1 MPAWKAGDLLPLC
14 RVPWEEQ
21 GISGFPGTSKQ
32 TVWPGKWD
40 LTVKGGPAAHLPA
53 LPNTPIIYE
62 TNLLSPC
69 AGSCRDRPCG
79 TCPGVVCFF
88 SPDRLTPWCSAF
100 HRGIRGDLS
109 RSLYPAV
116 LSAVLL
122 LSPSPAHP
130 PLSLA
135 NRAIRPSAGRVR
147 GRAHAAPAAGSEGG
161 RQPPAVGLGHSR
173 SSAWQRSVSEGSDT
187 RRPSAL

>member
-1 MPAWKAGDLLPLC
+1 MPLPAWKAGDLLPLC

-40 LTVKGGPAAHLPA
+40 LAVKGGLAAHLPA

-69 AGSCRDRPCG
+69 AGPCRDRPCG

-100 HRGIRGDLS
+100 HRGIRGDFS
-109 RSLYPAV
+109 REVSTLPCSQPSSSYHPARLTRRCRWLIEPSGRPRGV
-116 LSAVLL
+116 CGAGHTRLRPLEARGDD
-122 LSPSPAHP
+122 SP
-130 PLSLA
+130 
-135 NRAIRPSAGRVR
+135 RRWV
-147 GRAHAAPAAGSEGG
+147 
-161 RQPPAVGLGHSR
+161 
-173 SSAWQRSVSEGSDT
+173 SDT
-187 RRPSAL
+187 HGAQPGSAR